1 MRVKKMN
8 NKGQALVVFV
18 LVLPIIMLIIAGVM
32 EMGRLSL
39 VKAEY
44 EDSII
49 DTINYGL
56 DNLDKE
62 NVKEKMNLLLDKNI
76 SGTKNIEITEGTI
89 KIHVTS
95 NLDSMF
101 SKLFKKEYDINLTY
115 RGYIVDGKKKIVKD

>member
-1 MRVKKMN
+1 MN

-18 LVLPIIMLIIAGVM
+18 LVLPLIMLIIAGVM

>member
-62 NVKEKMNLLLDKNI
+62 NVKEKMDLLLDKNI

>member
-1 MRVKKMN
+1 MN

-18 LVLPIIMLIIAGVM
+18 LVLPLIMLIIAGVM

-62 NVKEKMNLLLDKNI
+62 NVKEKMDLLLDKNI

>member
-1 MRVKKMN
+1 MN

-62 NVKEKMNLLLDKNI
+62 NVKEKMDLLLDKNI

>member
-18 LVLPIIMLIIAGVM
+18 LVLPLIMLIIAGVM

-101 SKLFKKEYDINLTY
+101 SKLFKKVYDINLTY

>member
-1 MRVKKMN
+1 MN

-18 LVLPIIMLIIAGVM
+18 LVLPLIMLIIAGVM

-101 SKLFKKEYDINLTY
+101 SKLFKKVYDINLTY
-115 RGYIVDGKKKIVKD
+115 RGYIVAGKKKIVKD

>member
-1 MRVKKMN
+1 MN

>member
-62 NVKEKMNLLLDKNI
+62 NVKEKMDLLLDKNI

-101 SKLFKKEYDINLTY
+101 SKLFNSSATL
-115 RGYIVDGKKKIVKD
+115 

>member
-1 MRVKKMN
+1 MN

-18 LVLPIIMLIIAGVM
+18 LVLPLIMLIIAGVM

-39 VKAEY
+39 TKTEY
-44 EDSII
+44 EDSIV
-49 DTINYGL
+49 DTITYGL

-62 NVKEKMNLLLDKNI
+62 NVKEKMDLLLDKNI

>member
-101 SKLFKKEYDINLTY
+101 SKLFKKVYDINLTY